1 VSPNKANCDPVYDDI
16 FNSVFAN
23 KPHRSY
29 KLREISDLRGK
40 IIEQKF
46 MRKAANTLK
55 ADEKRIN
62 QEFEDRQKVIA
73 ERLDAKQ
80 NDLNNKAQ

>member
-1 VSPNKANCDPVYDDI
+1 
-16 FNSVFAN
+16 
-23 KPHRSY
+23 
-29 KLREISDLRGK
+29 
-40 IIEQKF
+40 